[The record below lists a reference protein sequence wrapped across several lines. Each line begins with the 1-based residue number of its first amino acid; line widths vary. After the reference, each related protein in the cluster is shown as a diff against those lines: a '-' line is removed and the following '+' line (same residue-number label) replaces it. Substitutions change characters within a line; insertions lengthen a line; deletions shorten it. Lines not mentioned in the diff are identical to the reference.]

1 MVKVINPSVEI
12 LTPLDGIYICKFIER
27 CARNC
32 YKSEGNITET
42 SYQNM
47 LKKLIELDHTAML
60 EHFNITAKLTTDTGV
75 LKELT
80 RHRMA
85 SYAVESTRYC
95 QYNKDKFGNEITFIK
110 PCHIQEGTNEYQ
122 LWYNCMVDIE
132 KYYNIMAE
140 LGCKPDQ
147 LRMLLPHSTKTDII
161 ITANIR
167 EWRHILK
174 LRTAKAAHPTIQ
186 EIMNLVKNEFQS
198 KIPILFDNI

>member
-1 MVKVINPSVEI
+1 MVKVISPSVEI

-132 KYYNIMAE
+132 KYYNVMAE

-174 LRTAKAAHPTIQ
+174 LRTAKAAHPSIQ